1 MFTPRVCT
9 ANGGPHLKA
18 HRQNY
23 EHIVYDGVHPK
34 CDKKTELRHCFVFT
48 GSLIIIEE
56 DFSPR
61 MWQQRVFPWSME

>member
-23 EHIVYDGVHPK
+23 EYIVYDGVHPK
-34 CDKKTELRHCFVFT
+34 CDKKTELRHCVCVHWEF
-48 GSLIIIEE
+48 
-56 DFSPR
+56 DYN
-61 MWQQRVFPWSME
+61 